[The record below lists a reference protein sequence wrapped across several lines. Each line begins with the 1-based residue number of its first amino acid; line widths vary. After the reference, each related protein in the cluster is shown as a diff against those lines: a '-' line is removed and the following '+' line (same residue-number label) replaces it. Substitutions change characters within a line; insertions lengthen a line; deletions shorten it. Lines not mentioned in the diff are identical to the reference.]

1 MLVCFARIHP
11 PTGPPMEI
19 KPQPSYPV
27 NKAPFRIVITKVRY
41 LIKRKYD
48 QIMVFNYIFVQQ
60 FFFHFFHPSVDYTFL
75 SFKRVVLSLSLLL
88 LLLFN

>member
-1 MLVCFARIHP
+1 MSVCFARIHP
-11 PTGPPMEI
+11 PPPPPPMET

-27 NKAPFRIVITKVRY
+27 DKAPFRIVITKVRY

-60 FFFHFFHPSVDYTFL
+60 FFFL
-75 SFKRVVLSLSLLL
+75 SSILLRTIQFYHL
-88 LLLFN
+88 KE